1 MKLTAGLAKSQL
13 KVNRRRSVW
22 TLVGIVLSVAMLT
35 AVYGFALGG
44 RDLILSM
51 SFDGLEITSIEDLG
65 EDGIQIAADF
75 VDRYL
80 YQSARFT
87 RAFII
92 ISAILSVVIV
102 GISVVIVSNAFRISA
117 TERLRQFGILKSVG
131 ATKRQ
136 IRQTVIYESIFLALI
151 GIPIGLGVGLL
162 VQAIGIRIANYFLT
176 RIVVAA
182 GAAPTLCFTLSWE
195 ILLTAVLV
203 SFVMAIL
210 AAWLPAGK
218 AAKVPAIDAIRGAGE
233 VTVKAKHLRRGRIAG
248 KIFGFEGTLAAKSLR
263 RNRRNARATVLAL
276 TISVILFVS
285 AAGFGETINRTARI
299 VLGDVTDHIVAAGFS
314 ANWQDR
320 DTFLPSHTAN
330 EITERIREF
339 GNVSLVGVG
348 THNLAY
354 RTSLPSSMMTPAM
367 IEVAHEMWH
376 MEQGTDDYTLSVT
389 LITTDPE
396 TYAELTRKAGVS
408 ERSNLLINH
417 FTMQYSQFDETG
429 ITGTRWIDLVPYRFL
444 PMTIELTD
452 WEDIARSL
460 EVHGVL
466 SKGDLP
472 SEVWDAASGGSAVSI
487 LVPEMIAESYLWYA
501 TPADDLNGFV
511 AHINT
516 VLHEAIDAPEIA
528 PGESGVRL
536 QVINLKQEADIIANT
551 GRLFMVFIYGFVALL
566 IIIGLTNIIST
577 VSTNLYARSRE
588 FAMLKSVGMDTR
600 GLRRILNFESVFCSA
615 KALIYGLPL
624 GLLTS
629 WLIHGVIADTVEFAY
644 EIPWAAVVQCAI
656 GVFVITWGV
665 TRVSAQ
671 KLRGQNIVDAIR
683 GEAV

>member
-1 MKLTAGLAKSQL
+1 MKLTARLAKSQL
-13 KVNRRRSVW
+13 KVNRRRSMW
-22 TLVGIVLSVAMLT
+22 TLVGMVLSVAMLT

-65 EDGIQIAADF
+65 DDGIQVAVDF
-75 VDRYL
+75 VDQYL

-87 RAFII
+87 RTFII
-92 ISAILSVVIV
+92 IAAILSVVIV
-102 GISVVIVSNAFRISA
+102 SISVVIVSNAFRISA

-162 VQAIGIRIANYFLT
+162 VQAIATQIANYFLI

-182 GAAPTLCFTLSWE
+182 GAAPTLRFTLSRG
-195 ILLTAVLV
+195 ILLAAVFV

-218 AAKVPAIDAIRGAGE
+218 AAKVPAIDAIRGVGE
-233 VTVKAKHLRRGRIAG
+233 ITVKTKHLSRGRIVG
-248 KIFGFEGTLAAKSLR
+248 KIFGFEGTLAIKSLR
-263 RNRRNARATVLAL
+263 RNRRNVRATVLAL

-285 AAGFGETINRTARI
+285 AAGFGETIKRTASI
-299 VLGDVTDHIVAAGFS
+299 VLGNVTDHIVAAGFT
-314 ANWQDR
+314 ADWQDK
-320 DTFLPSHTAN
+320 DTFLLSHTAN
-330 EITERIREF
+330 EITERIQEF

-348 THNLAY
+348 IYDLDY
-354 RTSLPSSMMTPAM
+354 RTKLPSSMMTTAM
-367 IEVAHEMWH
+367 LEVLHEVWH
-376 MEQGTDDYTLSVT
+376 MEQGVDDYTLWVM
-389 LITTDPE
+389 LVTTDPK
-396 TYAELTRKAGVS
+396 TYAELTREAGVPDG
-408 ERSNLLINH
+408 SNLLINH
-417 FTMQYSQFDETG
+417 ITMQYSQFDETG
-429 ITGTRWIDLVPYRFL
+429 ITETRWIDLVPYRFS
-444 PMTIELTD
+444 PITIELID
-452 WEDIARSL
+452 GENASYPL
-460 EVHGVL
+460 ELHGVL
-466 SKGDLP
+466 NQGDLP
-472 SEVWDAASGGSAVSI
+472 SEVWDAVGSTAVSI
-487 LVPEMIAESYLWYA
+487 LVPEMTAESYLWYA
-501 TPADDLNGFV
+501 TPTDDLDRFV
-511 AHINT
+511 AHIDT

-528 PGESGVRL
+528 LGESGVHL

-588 FAMLKSVGMDTR
+588 FAMLKSVGMDTH
-600 GLRRILNFESVFCSA
+600 GLRRILSFENVFCSV
-615 KALIYGLPL
+615 KALVYGLPL
-624 GLLTS
+624 GLLVS

-644 EIPWAAVVQCAI
+644 EVPWVAVVQCVV

-665 TRVSAQ
+665 TRVSAR